1 MAAPALPLT
10 TDDFAALI
18 ALLAPSA
25 GTMAVAVSGG
35 ADSMA
40 LCLLAHRWASHTG
53 RTVLALTVDHGLRP
67 DSAAEATQ
75 VAGWLH
81 RRGIRHAVLPW
92 TGPKPTAGLQ
102 AAARATRYRLLAER
116 CRAEGIADVMVA
128 HHAGDQAETF
138 LMRRER
144 GSGPRGLAA
153 MPAARHVDGIRVLR
167 PLLTVPKGRL
177 IATLQAC
184 GQDWVEDPSNANQRF
199 ARVRTRLVL
208 ASGSPSSTDRLAA
221 LAHVHGVQ
229 REQADAALMRLLAE
243 CAFPDPAGFCRI
255 GLRELL
261 AAPPAMAATVLARV
275 VTTVGGLPY
284 LPTDASARRAV
295 SALAAGRGHSLHRCV
310 LWQTSVDEYV
320 ACRELRGL
328 NRRPIEP
335 GSPVMW
341 DARFLVAV
349 APGRGRPALAV
360 GPLGRSGWVQVRPR
374 VTSAI
379 PHRARLVLPTVWA
392 GERVVAVPHL
402 QFGAESGAT
411 ATFLPAESLAPPH
424 FAVVSAAE

>member
-1 MAAPALPLT
+1 M
-10 TDDFAALI
+10 
-18 ALLAPSA
+18 
-25 GTMAVAVSGG
+25 
-35 ADSMA
+35 
-40 LCLLAHRWASHTG
+40 
-53 RTVLALTVDHGLRP
+53 LALTVDHGLRP
-67 DSAAEATQ
+67 DSAAEAAQ
-75 VAGWLH
+75 VSGWLD
-81 RRGIRHAVLPW
+81 RRGIRHALLAW

-102 AAARATRYRLLAER
+102 AAARAARYRLLAER

-138 LMRRER
+138 VMRRER

-153 MPAARHVDGIRVLR
+153 MPGARHTDGIRVLR
-167 PLLTVPKGRL
+167 PLLTVSKDRL
-177 IATLQAC
+177 RATLQAC
-184 GQDWVEDPSNANQRF
+184 GQDWVEDPSNANQHF

-221 LAHVHGVQ
+221 FARAHGVQ
-229 REQADAALMRLLAE
+229 REQADTALTRLLTE

-261 AAPPAMAATVLARV
+261 AAPPAIATAALARV
-275 VTTVGGLPY
+275 LTTVGGLPY
-284 LPTDASARRAV
+284 LPADASARRAV
-295 SALAAGRGHSLHRCV
+295 SALAARRGHSLHRCV
-310 LWQTSVDEYV
+310 LWQTGVDEYV
-320 ACRELRGL
+320 ASRELRGL
-328 NRRPIEP
+328 DRRPIEP

-349 APGRGRPALAV
+349 ALGRGGPALAV
-360 GPLGRSGWVQVRPR
+360 GPLGHSGWVQVRPH

-402 QFGAESGAT
+402 QFGTEWGAT

>member
-18 ALLAPSA
+18 APLAPSA

-53 RTVLALTVDHGLRP
+53 RAVLALTVDHGLRP

-75 VAGWLH
+75 VAGWLR

-102 AAARATRYRLLAER
+102 AAARAARYRLLAER

-138 LMRRER
+138 VMRRER

-153 MPAARHVDGIRVLR
+153 MPAARHVDSIRVLR
-167 PLLTVPKGRL
+167 PLLTVSKDRL
-177 IATLQAC
+177 RATLQAC

-221 LAHVHGVQ
+221 LARVHGVR
-229 REQADAALMRLLAE
+229 REQADAALTRLLAE

-261 AAPPAMAATVLARV
+261 AVPPAMAAAVLARV

-284 LPTDASARRAV
+284 LPGDASARRGV

-328 NRRPIEP
+328 DRRPIEP

-349 APGRGRPALAV
+349 APGRGRPRPWQSV
-360 GPLGRSGWVQVRPR
+360 RSGTPDGSRF
-374 VTSAI
+374 A
-379 PHRARLVLPTVWA
+379 
-392 GERVVAVPHL
+392 
-402 QFGAESGAT
+402 
-411 ATFLPAESLAPPH
+411 PA
-424 FAVVSAAE
+424 